1 MALTLLLGGA
11 RSGKSAL
18 AQRLAGR
25 WDGPVTVVVTGQPG
39 DAEMA
44 ERIRRHRAARPAG
57 WRTVEAPLD
66 PEAALAEAPDDT
78 LVLLDCL
85 TLWVSNLVGQGLT
98 DEQVERRARSAAA
111 AAAARAAP
119 TVAVSNEVGSGI
131 VPAGA
136 LARRYR
142 DLLGQVNA
150 IWAAAAGQALL
161 LVAGRAVPLLDPLA
175 VLGMARG
182 TGAAPHG

>member
-18 AQRLAGR
+18 AARLAGT
-25 WDGPVTVVVTGQPG
+25 WAGPVTVVVTGEAG

-44 ERIRRHRAARPAG
+44 ERIRRHRAGRPPA
-57 WRTVEAPLD
+57 WQVVESPLEL
-66 PEAALAEAPDDT
+66 EAALGQAPEDAF
-78 LVLLDCL
+78 VILDCL
-85 TLWVSNLVGQGLT
+85 TLWVSNLIERGLS
-98 DEQVERRARSAAA
+98 DRQVERRARAAAA

-119 TVAVSNEVGSGI
+119 TVTVSNEVGAGI
-131 VPAGA
+131 VPASA

-142 DLLGQVNA
+142 DLLGQVNTV
-150 IWAAAAGQALL
+150 WADAADQALL

-175 VLGMARG
+175 ALG
-182 TGAAPHG
+182 GAHDG